1 MKNKPEYRYGGSPGS
16 KLCETKRLQD
26 TAEHPAP
33 GFYQVFTKALGQSR
47 ISSLM
52 LKESKVG
59 SRRAL
64 PRGRTKSPCQRS
76 TIRGFPA
83 KVRTQESIKAEEEVL
98 SVMAAFCTGSCH
110 RSFLRASFWTCVCA
124 SWGCRRLVCGGTATS
139 QAPSPAVIHFH
150 KACRNKLME
159 TAPCLLS
166 SGGSG

>member
-1 MKNKPEYRYGGSPGS
+1 M
-16 KLCETKRLQD
+16 CEKKRLQD

-98 SVMAAFCTGSCH
+98 SVMAAVLGEDGGEGAALRGQSQRLWLSALTPEDLSKH
-110 RSFLRASFWTCVCA
+110 REL
-124 SWGCRRLVCGGTATS
+124 
-139 QAPSPAVIHFH
+139 SP
-150 KACRNKLME
+150 
-159 TAPCLLS
+159 
-166 SGGSG
+166 